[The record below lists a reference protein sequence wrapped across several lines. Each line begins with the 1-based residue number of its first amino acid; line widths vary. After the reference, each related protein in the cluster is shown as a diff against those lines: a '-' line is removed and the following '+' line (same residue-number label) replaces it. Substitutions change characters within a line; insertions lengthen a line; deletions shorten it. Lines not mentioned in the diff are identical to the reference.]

1 MPRKEKTTL
10 KILLAALLLP
20 YFAQAQKKETDSTLV
35 DATLDNV
42 VVYAIKHQPLI
53 QQSIIDQETTET
65 TITSKL
71 ADWYPQLNFNYNA
84 IHNFALVPSYA
95 FGNIVR
101 FGVNNSSLAQFAFS
115 QNIFNRDVFLA
126 SKTKTQV
133 RIQAAQNTSA
143 NKINLAVS
151 VTKAFYDVL
160 ATQEQIKVGQGDI
173 IRLKQSLKTAYDQYI
188 GGLVDKIDFKRATIT
203 LSNTMATLKSNQELL
218 KYKTEYLKSLMGY
231 PIMAQLKISYDTL
244 QMENEIL
251 LDTLQQPEYT
261 NRIDYK
267 LLSTQ
272 RNLQEANIKYNQWS
286 YLPTV
291 ALSGSYNFYF
301 LGLKQM
307 PNTNPTATNPGAT
320 ALVRSNSLSD
330 LYKSNTP
337 YSLAMLTVNVPIFQ
351 GGKRTANIRQEKW
364 QLKRLDWDIKN
375 LKNNVNAQY
384 AQALSAYK
392 ANLITYQSLKQ
403 NVELAKEV
411 YDIVQLQYKTGIKT
425 YLEVITAETDFRT
438 ARINYYNAL
447 YTLLASK
454 IDVQYALGQI
464 NY

>member
-1 MPRKEKTTL
+1 MLQKVKTTVRIL
-10 KILLAALLLP
+10 SLFFLIPRLGHAQKSDSLLAEANL
-20 YFAQAQKKETDSTLV
+20 E
-35 DATLDNV
+35 NV
-42 VVYAIKHQPLI
+42 VAYAMKHQPMI
-53 QQSIIDQETTET
+53 QQSIIDQNTTET
-65 TITSKL
+65 TIKSKL
-71 ADWYPQLNFNYNA
+71 ADWYPQLNFNYNV
-84 IHNFALVPSYA
+84 IHNFALLPNYA
-95 FGNIVR
+95 FGNVVR
-101 FGVNNSSLAQFAFS
+101 FGVNNTSLGQFAFS

-143 NKINLAVS
+143 NKINLAVN

-173 IRLKQSLKTAYDQYI
+173 IRLKQSLKTAYDQYE
-188 GGLVDKIDFKRATIT
+188 GGLVDKIDYKRATIT

-218 KYKTEYLKSLMGY
+218 KYKVEYLKSLMGY
-231 PIMAQLKISYDTL
+231 PTEGRLKISYDTL
-244 QMENEIL
+244 QMENEIQ
-251 LDTLQQPEYT
+251 LDTVQQVDYT

-272 RNLQEANIKYNQWS
+272 RSLQEANIKYNQWS

-291 ALSGSYNFYF
+291 ALTGSYNFYF
-301 LGLKQM
+301 LGLKQV
-307 PNTNPTATNPGAT
+307 PNPTTTNPNATQ
-320 ALVRSNSLSD
+320 LVTSNKVGD
-330 LYKSNTP
+330 LYKNNNA

-351 GGKRTANIRQEKW
+351 GGKRTANIRQQKW

-384 AQALSAYK
+384 TQAMAAYK
-392 ANLITYQSLKQ
+392 ANLISYQSLRQ